1 MQNILILLVLYGI
14 LVAVDL
20 VPLLRGKDKSY
31 LFFVI
36 PAYAVTLT
44 LNLMAV
50 LGVQFPSIFSLIQK
64 MLSNVVK

>member
-1 MQNILILLVLYGI
+1 MQDILILLVLYGI

-50 LGVQFPSIFSLIQK
+50 LGVQFPSLFSLIQK
-64 MLSNVVK
+64 MLSGVVK